1 MEKQAILQSLAE
13 VTNAI
18 AKVAEAIANS
28 NTTSKPDEETL
39 KSAFRAGYD
48 AAVDRFSG
56 MTGDHDYK
64 YFNVDGEVGGDS
76 FSVDINLDDHLY
88 GMVNSLSAMSSDLN
102 DDFYEWNLDNAR
114 KNGEQA

>member
-28 NTTSKPDEETL
+28 NTSKPDEETL
-39 KSAFRAGYD
+39 MSAFKAGYG
-48 AAVDRFSG
+48 AACDKFDK
-56 MTGDHDYK
+56 MCDDHHYK
-64 YFNVDGEVGGDS
+64 YFNCDGEIGGDS

-88 GMVNSLSAMSSDLN
+88 QMMNSLVAMSDDL
-102 DDFYEWNLDNAR
+102 DDHFYEWKIDNAR
-114 KNGEQA
+114 NNGEQA

>member
-28 NTTSKPDEETL
+28 NTSKPDEEAL
-39 KSAFRAGYD
+39 MSAFKAGYG
-48 AAVDRFSG
+48 AAVDKFSG
-56 MTGDHDYK
+56 MCDEHDYK
-64 YFNVDGEVGGDS
+64 YFNVDGEIGGDS

-88 GMVNSLSAMSSDLN
+88 NMTNALAARSNDLD
-102 DDFYEWNLDNAR
+102 DDFYEWKVENAR
-114 KNGEQA
+114 NNGEQA

>member
-28 NTTSKPDEETL
+28 NTSKPDEEAL
-39 KSAFRAGYD
+39 MSAFKAGYG
-48 AAVDRFSG
+48 AAVDKF
-56 MTGDHDYK
+56 DKLCDNHHYK
-64 YFNVDGEVGGDS
+64 YLNCDGEIGGDS

-88 GMVNSLSAMSSDLN
+88 RMLGSLADGSDDLN
-102 DDFYEWNLDNAR
+102 DDFYEWKIDNAR
-114 KNGEQA
+114 NNGEQA

>member
-28 NTTSKPDEETL
+28 NTSKPDDEAL
-39 KSAFRAGYD
+39 MSAFKAGYK
-48 AAVDRFSG
+48 AAVDRFAGMSG
-56 MTGDHDYK
+56 DRDYK
-64 YFNVDGEVGGDS
+64 YFNCDGEIGGDS

-88 GMVNSLSAMSSDLN
+88 NMQNDLASGVSDLD
-102 DDFYEWNLDNAR
+102 DDFYEWKVDNAR
-114 KNGEQA
+114 NNGEQA